1 MGDCLRHIAVIARE
15 TVSESAYY
23 ILVTFIILL
32 GIRNKGRCEEIPIM
46 QNEMIYASKK
56 DWWLMV
62 IIAAAGLALAG
73 AAAYQVSTNGLAHPA
88 SWILLLCLL
97 FYLTVVLIFAYPV
110 SYEIRPPDLLIR
122 AGLTRSRITLSSI
135 EAVSPTRDPASAPA
149 LSLDRLRI
157 DYLKKGKPTFSLVSP
172 EDKAAFLTNLVQSTD
187 GLELRGNQMIRSTMN
202 TDAQQVAQ
210 PDT

>member
-1 MGDCLRHIAVIARE
+1 MNDRLVCARKE
-15 TVSESAYY
+15 P
-23 ILVTFIILL
+23 VTKIGLL
-32 GIRNKGRCEEIPIM
+32 WGKINKGRYEEISIV
-46 QNEMIYASKK
+46 QNEIIYASKK

-62 IIAAAGLALAG
+62 IIAAAGLSLVG

-88 SWILLLCLL
+88 SWILLLSLL
-97 FYLTVVLIFAYPV
+97 FYVAVVLIFAYPV

-135 EAVSPTRDPASAPA
+135 EAVSPTRDPTSAPA

-157 DYLKKGKPTFSLVSP
+157 DYLKKGKPAFSLVSP
-172 EDKAAFLTNLVQSTD
+172 EDKVTFLTNLVQSTD
-187 GLELRGNQMIRSTMN
+187 GLELRGDQVTPSTTN

-210 PDT
+210 PDN